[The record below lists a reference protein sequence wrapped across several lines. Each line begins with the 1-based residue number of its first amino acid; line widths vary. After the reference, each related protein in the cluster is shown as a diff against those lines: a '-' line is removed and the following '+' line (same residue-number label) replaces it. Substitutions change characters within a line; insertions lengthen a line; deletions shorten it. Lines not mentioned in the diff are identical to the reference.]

1 MKREAVEEDGS
12 LRSFFGKAAAL
23 LSVAATFAFYATGF
37 QIGRAYYQQWQD
49 NKAASASG
57 SWSYDE
63 HARTRDLPWGEAAGT
78 LGVSLA
84 SGFTGIAL
92 GRSRRRYGGNYYYGS
107 SFSGGGNDD
116 GFWLGYMLGSSG
128 RSGGRG
134 GYSSGSSSKNNGGA
148 AAAIVIVGAVALA
161 ASASVVSYKAVKA
174 NFSANKY

>member
-1 MKREAVEEDGS
+1 MKASAVKEEGS

-49 NKAASASG
+49 NKTASTSG
-57 SWSYDE
+57 SWGYDE
-63 HARTRDLPWGEAAGT
+63 HARTRELPWGEAAGA

-92 GRSRRRYGGNYYYGS
+92 GKSRRRYGGNDYYGS
-107 SFSGGGNDD
+107 SYSSRGNDD

-128 RSGGRG
+128 RSSGGS
-134 GYSSGSSSKNNGGA
+134 GYSSGSSSNDKGGA
-148 AAAIVIVGAVALA
+148 AAAIVIVGAAALA

-174 NFSANKY
+174 NFGS